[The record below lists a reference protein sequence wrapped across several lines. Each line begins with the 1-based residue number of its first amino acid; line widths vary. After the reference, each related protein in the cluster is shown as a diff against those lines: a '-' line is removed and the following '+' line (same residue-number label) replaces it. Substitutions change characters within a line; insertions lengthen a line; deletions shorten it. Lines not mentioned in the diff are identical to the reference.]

1 MFNALEVTPL
11 MARFNKALTAVVAGL
26 VATLPLAGAGAQ
38 NAANTSAPQQR
49 GTPDANAPRIVVP
62 VFRSADKNGGVQ
74 ASDAVRSRL
83 QSEFTYRD
91 IYVLP
96 KQDVTNAL
104 TQSGFPVNEAL
115 APHDAR
121 ALGQLLRGD
130 EYITGQVIRD
140 SAGQRVDAQLVLVRD
155 NSLVQPLGSYRAG
168 KPSDAAA
175 PIVREFKEAQKQ
187 FKAERDCVSAAR
199 DKKWA
204 DAASAARRGIAAY
217 PKATLSRICLANVY
231 VQQRDQQGLDSARVR
246 LFNDS
251 AFAAAREVLALD
263 PASRPALTI
272 QYAALQAAGRRNEA
286 TDALL
291 RLVGADPTNQRLL
304 EQVVNELASNG
315 QATRAVPFVDRLVND
330 NPGDPSFLLLQMRVH
345 LAAKDYK
352 GGIAAGRALIAA
364 DTASATA
371 DLFTRLA
378 TAAQIDSQPQVAAQL
393 FAQGV
398 AKFPQNGALLTDYA
412 SALRAAGQTQQALD
426 LLNRA
431 AQQNPRPPGVYAGL
445 AQLYAETGRVDDAVR
460 TLQQASQAGDSASM
474 IARSGVQIG
483 QTLYRQATTSKKPED
498 FQRAIS
504 VLELSNRA
512 QTTPEAQL
520 LLGAANLGYGQQ
532 QLTVA
537 QSAKSC
543 TAVNN
548 ARTAFTTAQTNIGPA
563 GRANPQ
569 LAQQLLA
576 ALGQLSPIP
585 EQFAKALKCPAPQP
599 SSSANG
605 SR

>member
-1 MFNALEVTPL
+1 MVNALEVTPL
-11 MARFNKALTAVVAGL
+11 KARFPKALTAIAAGL
-26 VATLPLAGAGAQ
+26 VAGLPLAVGAQ
-38 NAANTSAPQQR
+38 NSSAPQQR
-49 GTPDANAPRIVVP
+49 GTPDPNAPRVV
-62 VFRSADKNGGVQ
+62 VTIFRGADKNGGVQ
-74 ASDAVRSRL
+74 AADAVRSRM

-91 IYVLP
+91 LYVLP

-104 TQSGFPVNEAL
+104 EQSGFPTNEAL

-155 NSLVQPLGSYRAG
+155 NSLVQPLGSHRVG

-175 PIVREFKEAQKQ
+175 PIIREFKEAQKQ
-187 FKAERDCVSAAR
+187 FRAERDCVNAAR
-199 DKKWA
+199 ERKYA
-204 DAASAARRGIAAY
+204 DAIAAARRGIGAY
-217 PKATLSRICLANVY
+217 PRATLSRLCMANVY
-231 VQQRDQQGLDSARVR
+231 VQQRDQQGQDSTRVR
-246 LFNDS
+246 AFNDS
-251 AFAAAREVLALD
+251 ALAVAREVLAID

-272 QYAALQAAGRRNEA
+272 QYAGLQAAGRRDEA
-286 TDALL
+286 TNVLL
-291 RLVGADPTNQRLL
+291 RLVAADPTNARLL
-304 EQVVNELASNG
+304 EQVVNELAANG
-315 QATRAVPFVDRLVND
+315 QAARAVPFVNQLVND
-330 NPGDPSFLLLQMRVH
+330 NPGDPSYLLLQTRVK

-371 DLFTRLA
+371 ALFTRLA

-393 FAQGV
+393 LAQGV
-398 AKFPQNGALLTDYA
+398 AKFPRDGALLSEYA

-431 AQQNPRPPGVYAGL
+431 AQQNPRPSGVYAGL
-445 AQLYAETGRVDDAVR
+445 AALYAETGRVDDAVR
-460 TLQQASQAGDSASM
+460 TLQQAQQAGDSAST
-474 IARSGVQIG
+474 ISRAGLQIG
-483 QTLYRQATTSKKPED
+483 QTLYQQATKTKAPAD
-498 FQRAIS
+498 YQRAIQ

-512 QTTPEAQL
+512 ETSPQAQL

-537 QSAKSC
+537 QSSKSC
-543 TAVNN
+543 AAVNN
-548 ARTAFTTAQTNIGPA
+548 ARTAFTSAQLNIGPA
-563 GRANPQ
+563 GKSNPQ
-569 LAQQLLA
+569 LAGQLLA

-585 EQFAKALKCPAPQP
+585 EQFAKALKCGTAT
-599 SSSANG
+599 SS
-605 SR
+605 R